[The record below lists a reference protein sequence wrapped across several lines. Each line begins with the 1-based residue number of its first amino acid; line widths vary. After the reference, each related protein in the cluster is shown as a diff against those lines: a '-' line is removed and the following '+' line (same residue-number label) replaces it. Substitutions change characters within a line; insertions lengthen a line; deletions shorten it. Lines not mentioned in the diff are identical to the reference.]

1 MANVNQ
7 TSIQMK
13 KLLLFLSV
21 SILTISSFS
30 QTTEEE
36 FKTSGEVQF
45 KVFWNYHYDFSQ
57 NATKKSA
64 FELNR
69 SYFGYGYNFSKNISA
84 KIIFDAGSDAGF
96 SEYSIL
102 LKTAQLDW
110 KVAEGVKLSMGL
122 IGMKQFNDQE
132 EFWGY
137 RYIFKSFQD
146 EHSYGPSADLGVNA
160 EFKVTKSLKANFVV
174 SNGEGYK
181 KLQDEDGNQKIGGSL
196 IFEPIKGLTTK
207 IYMDSQSVTDTKA
220 ISALSLF
227 AGYKASDWRL
237 GTEYNKLNNGKKY
250 SSAAVDHELDGI
262 SFYATYVINKK
273 FEVFGRYDQ
282 LSSNTVTG
290 GLNDWNI
297 ANDGSQIIA
306 GIQYAPVK
314 GLKFSL
320 NYQDFSFDN
329 STLDNKSL
337 VFLNAEF
344 KL

>member
-1 MANVNQ
+1 
-7 TSIQMK
+7 MK
-13 KLLLFLSV
+13 KQILFLSALL
-21 SILTISSFS
+21 LTISLFS
-30 QTTEEE
+30 QSTEEE
-36 FKTSGEVQF
+36 FKPAGEVQF

-69 SYFGYGYNFSKNISA
+69 SYFGYAYDFSKNISA
-84 KIIFDAGSDAGF
+84 KIIFDAGSDVGF

-102 LKTAQLDW
+102 LKAAQLDW

-122 IGMKQFNDQE
+122 IGMRQFNDQE
-132 EFWGY
+132 DFWNY

-160 EFKVTKSLKANFVV
+160 EFKVTKTLKANFVV

-207 IYMDSQSVTDTKA
+207 IYMDSQSVTDAKA
-220 ISALSLF
+220 ITTLALF

-237 GTEYNKLNNGKKY
+237 GAEYNKLNNGKKY
-250 SSAAVDHELDGI
+250 SSSAVDHEVDGL

-273 FEVFGRYDQ
+273 FEIFGRYDQ
-282 LSSNTVTG
+282 LRSNTLTG
-290 GLNDWNI
+290 GLHDWNI
-297 ANDGSQIIA
+297 INDGSQVIT
-306 GIQYAPVK
+306 GLQYAPVK

-320 NYQDFSFDN
+320 NYQNFNFDN
-329 STLDNKSL
+329 TVSDNKSL

>member
-1 MANVNQ
+1 
-7 TSIQMK
+7 MK
-13 KLLLFLSV
+13 RQILFLSA
-21 SILTISSFS
+21 ILLTISSFS
-30 QTTEEE
+30 QTTDED
-36 FKTSGEVQF
+36 FKPSGEVQF
-45 KVFWNYHYDFSQ
+45 KVFWNYRYDFSQ

-69 SYFGYGYNFSKNISA
+69 SYFGYAYDFSKNISA
-84 KIIFDAGSDAGF
+84 KIIFDAGTDAGF

-110 KVAEGVKLSMGL
+110 KVAKGVKLSMGL

-132 EFWGY
+132 DFWNY

-160 EFKVTKSLKANFVV
+160 EFTVTKTLKANFVV

-196 IFEPIKGLTTK
+196 VFQPIKGLTTK
-207 IYMDSQSVTDTKA
+207 IYMDSQPTTDSKA
-220 ISALSLF
+220 ITTLALF
-227 AGYKASDWRL
+227 AGYKATDWRL
-237 GTEYNKLNNGKKY
+237 GAEYNKLNEGKKY
-250 SSAAVDHELDGI
+250 SSPAVDHELDGL

-282 LSSNTVTG
+282 LSSNTLTG
-290 GLNDWNI
+290 GLTAWNI
-297 ANDGSQIIA
+297 AKDGSQIIA

-329 STLDNKSL
+329 STLDTKSL

>member
-1 MANVNQ
+1 
-7 TSIQMK
+7 MK
-13 KLLLFLSV
+13 KQILFLSAF
-21 SILTISSFS
+21 LFTISLFS
-30 QTTEEE
+30 QATKEE
-36 FKTSGEVQF
+36 FKPGGEVQF

-69 SYFGYGYNFSKNISA
+69 SYFGYAYDFSKNISA
-84 KIIFDAGSDAGF
+84 KVIFDAGSDVGF

-110 KVAEGVKLSMGL
+110 KVAEGLKLSMGL

-132 EFWGY
+132 DFWNY

-146 EHSYGPSADLGVNA
+146 EHSYGPSADLGINA
-160 EFKVTKSLKANFVV
+160 EFTITKTLKANFVV

-207 IYMDSQSVTDTKA
+207 IYMDSQSVTDSKA
-220 ISALSLF
+220 ISTLALF

-237 GTEYNKLNNGKKY
+237 GAEYNKLNNGKKY
-250 SSAAVDHELDGI
+250 SSSAVDHELDGL
-262 SFYATYVINKK
+262 SFYGTYVISKK

-282 LSSNTVTG
+282 LSSNTLTG
-290 GLNDWNI
+290 GLHDWNI
-297 ANDGSQIIA
+297 INDGSQVIA
-306 GIQYAPVK
+306 GLQYAPIK

-320 NYQDFSFDN
+320 NYQNFNFDN
-329 STLDNKSL
+329 TVSDNKSL

>member
-1 MANVNQ
+1 
-7 TSIQMK
+7 MK
-13 KLLLFLSV
+13 KLFLFLSA
-21 SILTISSFS
+21 ILLTISSYA
-30 QTTEEE
+30 QTAEED
-36 FKTSGEVQF
+36 FKPSGNVQF

-64 FELNR
+64 FEINR
-69 SYFGYGYNFSKNISA
+69 SYFGYAYDFSKNISA

-132 EFWGY
+132 DFWNY
-137 RYIFKSFQD
+137 RYVFKSFQD

-160 EFKVTKSLKANFVV
+160 EFTITKTLKANFVV

-207 IYMDSQSVTDTKA
+207 IYMDSQPTTDSDA
-220 ISALSLF
+220 ITTMALF

-237 GTEYNKLNNGKKY
+237 GAEYNKLNNGKKY
-250 SSAAVDHELDGI
+250 SSAAVDHELDGL
-262 SFYATYVINKK
+262 SFYATYVLNKK
-273 FEVFGRYDQ
+273 FEIYGRYDQ
-282 LSSNTVTG
+282 LSSNTLTG
-290 GLNDWNI
+290 GLNNWNI
-297 ANDGSQIIA
+297 ANDGSQVIA

-329 STLDNKSL
+329 TVLDNKSL

>member
-1 MANVNQ
+1 
-7 TSIQMK
+7 MK
-13 KLLLFLSV
+13 KQILFLSLFF
-21 SILTISSFS
+21 ITIISFS
-30 QTTEEE
+30 QSAEED
-36 FKTSGEVQF
+36 FKPNGHVQF

-64 FELNR
+64 FELTR
-69 SYFGYGYNFSKNISA
+69 SYLGYQYDFSKNISA
-84 KIIFDAGSDAGF
+84 KVIFDAGTDTGF

-110 KVAEGVKLSMGL
+110 KVTEGVKLSMGL

-132 EFWGY
+132 DFWNY

-146 EHSYGPSADLGVNA
+146 EHSYGPSADLGINA
-160 EFKVTKSLKANFVV
+160 EFTVTKSLKANFLV

-196 IFEPIKGLTTK
+196 VFQPIKGLTTK
-207 IYMDSQSVTDTKA
+207 IYMESHPTTDSKA
-220 ISALSLF
+220 ITSLALF
-227 AGYKASDWRL
+227 AGYKATDWRL
-237 GTEYNKLNNGKKY
+237 GAEYNKLNNGKKY
-250 SSAAVDHELDGI
+250 SSPAVDHELDGL
-262 SFYATYVINKK
+262 SFYTTYVINKK
-273 FEVFGRYDQ
+273 FEIFSRYDQ
-282 LSSNTVTG
+282 LSSNTLAGETIAW
-290 GLNDWNI
+290 NDE
-297 ANDGSQIIA
+297 NDGSQIIT

-320 NYQDFSFDN
+320 NYQNFSFDN
-329 STLDNKSL
+329 STFDSKSL

>member
-1 MANVNQ
+1 MDVNQ
-7 TSIQMK
+7 NKKRMK
-13 KLLLFLSV
+13 KQLLFLSTLF
-21 SILTISSFS
+21 LTFSLFS
-30 QTTEEE
+30 QNTSEE
-36 FKTSGEVQF
+36 FKPSGEVQF

-57 NATKKSA
+57 NANKKSA

-69 SYFGYGYNFSKNISA
+69 SYFGYKYNFSKDISA
-84 KIIFDAGSDAGF
+84 KIIFDAGTDDGF

-102 LKTAQLDW
+102 LKAAQLDW

-132 EFWGY
+132 DFWGY

-146 EHSYGPSADLGVNA
+146 VHSYGPSADLGVNA
-160 EFKVTKSLKANFVV
+160 EFTITKTLKANFVV

-196 IFEPIKGLTTK
+196 IFEPVKGLTTK
-207 IYMDSQSVTDTKA
+207 IYVDSQSVSDSKA
-220 ISALSLF
+220 ISALALF
-227 AGYKASDWRL
+227 AGYKATDWRF
-237 GTEYNKLNNGKKY
+237 GAEYNKLNNGKRY
-250 SSAAVDHELDGI
+250 SSPAVDHGLDGF
-262 SFYATYVINKK
+262 SFYSTYVINKK
-273 FEVFGRYDQ
+273 FEIFGRYDQ
-282 LSSNTVTG
+282 LDSNTLTG
-290 GLNDWNI
+290 EATAWNMD
-297 ANDGSQIIA
+297 NNGSQIIA
-306 GIQYAPVK
+306 GIQYAPLK

-329 STLDNKSL
+329 KSLDSKSL

>member
-1 MANVNQ
+1 MVNLNQSNVQ
-7 TSIQMK
+7 IK
-13 KLLLFLSV
+13 KIFLFL
-21 SILTISSFS
+21 IAILLTISSFS
-30 QTTEEE
+30 QSTSEE
-36 FKTSGEVQF
+36 FKPNGEVQF

-57 NATKKSA
+57 NAAKKSA
-64 FELNR
+64 FEINR
-69 SYFGYGYNFSKNISA
+69 SYFGYKYDFSEALSA
-84 KIIFDAGSDAGF
+84 KITFDVGNNSGGSVYTAF
-96 SEYSIL
+96 
-102 LKTAQLDW
+102 LKIAQLDW

-132 EFWGY
+132 DFWNY

-160 EFKVTKSLKANFVV
+160 EFTVTKTLKANFVV

-181 KLQDEDGNQKIGGSL
+181 KLQDEDGNQKFAGSI
-196 IFEPIKGLTTK
+196 IFEPINGLITK
-207 IYMDSQSVTDTKA
+207 IYMDSQATTDSKAVT
-220 ISALSLF
+220 ALGLF
-227 AGYKASDWRL
+227 AGYKTSDWRL
-237 GTEYNKLNNGKKY
+237 GAEYNKLNNGKKY
-250 SSAAVDHELDGI
+250 SSPAVGHELDGL

-282 LSSNTVTG
+282 LSSNTLIG
-290 GLNDWNI
+290 GLADWNI
-297 ANDGSQIIA
+297 ANDGSQVIT

-329 STLDNKSL
+329 ATSDTKSL